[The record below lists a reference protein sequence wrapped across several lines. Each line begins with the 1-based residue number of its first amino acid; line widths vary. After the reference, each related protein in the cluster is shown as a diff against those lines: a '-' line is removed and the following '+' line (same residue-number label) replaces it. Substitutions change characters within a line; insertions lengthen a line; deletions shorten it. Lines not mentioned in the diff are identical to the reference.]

1 MRWGRKKQ
9 PTPEE
14 VRARLDRLPD
24 SDLFLFVE
32 SAMMAAGEAM
42 STGRSVGGDKYS
54 AGLDHAREQLAQ
66 AVIGLDLM
74 SARASR
80 HDTY

>member
-1 MRWGRKKQ
+1 MKWGRKKQ

-42 STGRSVGGDKYS
+42 STGRSLGGEKYS

-66 AVIGLDLM
+66 AVLGLEVM
-74 SARASR
+74 CSRAASR
-80 HDTY
+80 DTY